1 MNTPG
6 AKMNR
11 SFHSSALIKRQPF
24 EMINRLRL
32 GYALSSRRYSMR
44 NGFKI
49 R

>member
-1 MNTPG
+1 MNTAG
-6 AKMNR
+6 ATMNR
-11 SFHSSALIKRQPF
+11 PLHSSALINRQPF

-32 GYALSSRRYSMR
+32 GYALSSRRYYTR